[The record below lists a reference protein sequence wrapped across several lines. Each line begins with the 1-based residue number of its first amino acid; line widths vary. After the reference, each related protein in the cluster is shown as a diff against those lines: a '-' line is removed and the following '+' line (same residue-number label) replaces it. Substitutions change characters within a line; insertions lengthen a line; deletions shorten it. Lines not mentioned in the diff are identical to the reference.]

1 MCRRVLRCLC
11 GAASC
16 RQIQSKASPSPA
28 DGFRRRGHR
37 DGVVP
42 AQGHLNQLLHLSLLL
57 TSRGLPVHFAAPE
70 PRLREVRTRLHGWGP
85 DAAAVYF
92 HALDVPAHDSPSPD
106 PSSPFPE
113 HMQPLFEVFCTG
125 ARASRATLE
134 RRWRNWRGE
143 EASGGRRVLEIRV
156 FGKRPGRCVP
166 DGCAGSDVGIR
177 RLRLFTG

>member
-16 RQIQSKASPSPA
+16 RQIQSKASPSSA

-85 DAAAVYF
+85 TPRRCTSTRWMCPRTTPPPRTHPPRSRSTCSPCLRSSAPARGPREPRWRGGGGIGEERRQAVAGGCWRLGFLASGRDAACLMAVR
-92 HALDVPAHDSPSPD
+92 DRTS
-106 PSSPFPE
+106 
-113 HMQPLFEVFCTG
+113 
-125 ARASRATLE
+125 
-134 RRWRNWRGE
+134 
-143 EASGGRRVLEIRV
+143 
-156 FGKRPGRCVP
+156 
-166 DGCAGSDVGIR
+166 GSDG
-177 RLRLFTG
+177 